1 MESGYGQF
9 ILLDEDNELDDEY
22 KITTSIVQ
30 KNSFSKMKGHIFFN
44 NNMRGSVLI
53 MFLQYVCNLV
63 EYFYKK

>member
-30 KNSFSKMKGHIFFN
+30 KNSFSKMKG
-44 NNMRGSVLI
+44 
-53 MFLQYVCNLV
+53 
-63 EYFYKK
+63 